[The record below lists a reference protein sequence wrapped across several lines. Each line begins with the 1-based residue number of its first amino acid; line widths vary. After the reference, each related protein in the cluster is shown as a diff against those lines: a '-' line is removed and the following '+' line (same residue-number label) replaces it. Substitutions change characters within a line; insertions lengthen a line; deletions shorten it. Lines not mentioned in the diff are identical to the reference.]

1 MPRRNE
7 VPFAKVKR
15 LLVGYGL
22 NGPALAKVL
31 DCSAPTARARL
42 ASPGDFTLAELELVS
57 RRGHVPFDEIRAAIS
72 K

>member
-1 MPRRNE
+1 MPRD
-7 VPFAKVKR
+7 VPFVKLKR
-15 LLVGYGL
+15 LLIGYGL

-42 ASPGDFTLAELELVS
+42 TSPGDFTLAELELVS
-57 RRGHVPFDEIRAAIS
+57 RKGHVPFDEIRAAIT